1 MARPIQFGLFQP
13 QIGLPFP
20 LLKERAL
27 ACEEYGFHSIW
38 FTDHMWPRGM
48 TQVDFL
54 EGWTVMS
61 SMAMVTTTLR
71 IGGLVLQLLSEPRLS
86 GQDGGQFGQHQC
98 RPGRNRFGSRLDE

>member
-38 FTDHMWPRGM
+38 FTCLLYTSPSPR
-48 TQVDFL
+48 D
-54 EGWTVMS
+54 S
-61 SMAMVTTTLR
+61 
-71 IGGLVLQLLSEPRLS
+71 
-86 GQDGGQFGQHQC
+86 
-98 RPGRNRFGSRLDE
+98 